1 MKKRK
6 KESSMLVVID
16 MQNQIRDENSQSFI
30 SDSPALITRIA
41 KRLQQARAEGEYI
54 LFTRDIPIDC
64 KDTPN
69 EEQEALQIVPELQPL
84 PNEKVIK
91 KYYFSIP
98 PEVLLEIKEQLFN
111 DKNEQKHIEVT
122 GVETNI
128 CVLSN
133 TIEIQSAFP
142 EADFLI
148 NQQLVSGRNH
158 ESSGLKIL
166 QDFNVEVVDRTD
178 N

>member
-1 MKKRK
+1 
-6 KESSMLVVID
+6 MLVVID

-64 KDTPN
+64 KDTPD

-111 DKNEQKHIEVT
+111 EKNEQKHI
-122 GVETNI
+122 
-128 CVLSN
+128 
-133 TIEIQSAFP
+133 
-142 EADFLI
+142 
-148 NQQLVSGRNH
+148 
-158 ESSGLKIL
+158 
-166 QDFNVEVVDRTD
+166 
-178 N
+178 

>member
-1 MKKRK
+1 M
-6 KESSMLVVID
+6 
-16 MQNQIRDENSQSFI
+16 
-30 SDSPALITRIA
+30 
-41 KRLQQARAEGEYI
+41 
-54 LFTRDIPIDC
+54 
-64 KDTPN
+64 
-69 EEQEALQIVPELQPL
+69 
-84 PNEKVIK
+84 
-91 KYYFSIP
+91 
-98 PEVLLEIKEQLFN
+98 
-111 DKNEQKHIEVT
+111 T

-178 N
+178 KKKRQPQAFLFSYYAVILAVSRCGHHLLSDMQDRQRCLRSHLLLHHNHNE

>member
-1 MKKRK
+1 MKKK
-6 KESSMLVVID
+6 KEGLSMLVVID
-16 MQNQIRDENSQSFI
+16 MQNQILDENSQSFI
-30 SDSPALITRIA
+30 SDSPALIQRIA
-41 KRLQQARAEGEYI
+41 KRLQQARTNGEYI
-54 LFTRDIPIDC
+54 LFTRDIPIDY
-64 KDTPN
+64 KDTPD
-69 EEQEALQIVPELQPL
+69 EEHEALQIVPELRPL
-84 PNEKVIK
+84 PNEKVVK

-98 PEVLLEIKEQLFN
+98 PEVLLEIKEQLFKTQ
-111 DKNEQKHIEVT
+111 DEQKQIEVT

-133 TIEIQSAFP
+133 TIELQSAFP
-142 EADFLI
+142 EADFFI
-148 NQQLVSGRNH
+148 DRQLVSGRHH

>member
-1 MKKRK
+1 
-6 KESSMLVVID
+6 MLVVID

-64 KDTPN
+64 KDTPD

-84 PNEKVIK
+84 P
-91 KYYFSIP
+91 
-98 PEVLLEIKEQLFN
+98 N

>member
-1 MKKRK
+1 
-6 KESSMLVVID
+6 MLVVID

-64 KDTPN
+64 KDTPD

-91 KYYFSIP
+91 KI
-98 PEVLLEIKEQLFN
+98 LL
-111 DKNEQKHIEVT
+111 
-122 GVETNI
+122 
-128 CVLSN
+128 
-133 TIEIQSAFP
+133 
-142 EADFLI
+142 
-148 NQQLVSGRNH
+148 
-158 ESSGLKIL
+158 
-166 QDFNVEVVDRTD
+166 
-178 N
+178 

>member
-1 MKKRK
+1 M
-6 KESSMLVVID
+6 
-16 MQNQIRDENSQSFI
+16 
-30 SDSPALITRIA
+30 
-41 KRLQQARAEGEYI
+41 
-54 LFTRDIPIDC
+54 
-64 KDTPN
+64 
-69 EEQEALQIVPELQPL
+69 
-84 PNEKVIK
+84 
-91 KYYFSIP
+91 
-98 PEVLLEIKEQLFN
+98 EIKEQLFN